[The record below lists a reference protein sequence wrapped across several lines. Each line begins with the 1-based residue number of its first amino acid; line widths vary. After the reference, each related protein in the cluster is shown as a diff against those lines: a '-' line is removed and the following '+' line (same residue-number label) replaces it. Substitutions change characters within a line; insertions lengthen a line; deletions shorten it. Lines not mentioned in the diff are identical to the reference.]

1 MVSWGPRTLA
11 KRIGQAAY
19 ASAAVEGASRALSI
33 ILSIAVARALE
44 PREVGVLGL
53 AVIVVGGL
61 SQVAFYVETAC
72 VTSRSTGSDPAY
84 ASAAVLVRGVATA
97 VLSSVV
103 LLSLDGLAILLSA
116 DAAGSELAS
125 LSRLL
130 LWQLVLEVAGTY
142 PRVLLQRRL
151 RFTPLV
157 VGNLVG
163 VASHVCLSVI
173 LLALGYGAK
182 GVVWAS
188 LAGIG
193 LTAGVLWAS
202 LDKQSWPRIAGIE
215 SVLWRQVLPAT
226 GKVFVGGF
234 PGYVG
239 GRVDNVLVAGSLGPV
254 AMSFYAMAWSASRMP
269 VSVLYQAVG
278 VVLTPAVAHMRDD
291 SEGLRLIVSRSI
303 GHCYLLLLPVCTFL
317 LVSGP
322 VLVTCVLGVKW
333 LPLVPCLR
341 VMAVTIL
348 VAPVLAVSSALL
360 LGSGRQHLPGLGS
373 AVHLLVLTVLMVPLT
388 RWGGIV
394 GAAVADL
401 ASATILTATQYVV
414 CRLTLSK
421 LTFGLSR
428 ALPLPI
434 LAAAV
439 AGVSAW
445 RVGMEF
451 SYGVGRLAS
460 EALMIGLV
468 YGAVT
473 ILLVGRGRLIGLAM
487 MLRATARVT
496 PVASGSP
503 TNRI

>member
-1 MVSWGPRTLA
+1 MSERLGTLA

-19 ASAAVEGASRALSI
+19 TAAAVEGASRALSV

-53 AVIVVGGL
+53 AVIVVGAL
-61 SQVAFYVETAC
+61 SQIAFYVETAC
-72 VTSRSTGSDPAY
+72 ITSRSSGSESAY
-84 ASAAVLVRGVATA
+84 ASAAVVVRGVATA
-97 VLSSVV
+97 VLASMV
-103 LLSLDGLAILLSA
+103 LLSLDELAGLLSA
-116 DAAGSELAS
+116 GGADSELES

-142 PRVLLQRRL
+142 PRVLLQWRL
-151 RFTPLV
+151 RLMPLV

-163 VASHVCLSVI
+163 VGCHVCLSVI

-188 LAGIG
+188 LAGV
-193 LTAGVLWAS
+193 GVTGGILWAS
-202 LDKQSWPRIAGIE
+202 LDRQSWPKVGGIE
-215 SVLWRQVLPAT
+215 SALWRQILPAT
-226 GKVFVGGF
+226 GKVFLGGF

-239 GRVDNVLVAGSLGPV
+239 GRIDNVLVAGSLGPA
-254 AMSFYAMAWSASRMP
+254 AMSFYGMAWSASRMP

-278 VVLTPAVAHMRDD
+278 VVLIPAVAHMRDD
-291 SEGLRLIVSRSI
+291 SESLGLIVSRSI
-303 GHCYLLLLPVCTFL
+303 RHCYLLLLPVCTFL
-317 LVSGP
+317 FVSGP
-322 VLVTCVLGVKW
+322 ALVTCVLGVKW

-341 VMAVTIL
+341 IMAVTIL
-348 VAPVLAVSSALL
+348 VAPVLAVSNALL

-373 AVHLLVLTVLMVPLT
+373 TVHLLVLVALMVPLA

-401 ASATILTATQYVV
+401 ACAIALTAIQYVV
-414 CRLTLSK
+414 CRLTLSGVP
-421 LTFGLSR
+421 FGLSR
-428 ALPLPI
+428 AVLLPI
-434 LAAAV
+434 VAAAV

-451 SYGVGRLAS
+451 SYGGGRLAS

-468 YGAVT
+468 YGAMT
-473 ILLVGRGRLIGLAM
+473 ILLVGPGRLTGLAM
-487 MLRATARVT
+487 MLRATARVV
-496 PVASGSP
+496 PEVSGSP
-503 TNRI
+503 PNRT